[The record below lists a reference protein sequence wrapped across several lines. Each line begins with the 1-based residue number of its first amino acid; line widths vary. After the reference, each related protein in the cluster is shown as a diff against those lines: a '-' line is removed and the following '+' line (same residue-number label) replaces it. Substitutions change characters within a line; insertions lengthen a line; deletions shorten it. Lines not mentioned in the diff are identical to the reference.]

1 MLWAF
6 TAKIDQSVS
15 VSGRL
20 EPSGSVREVDSPS
33 GGVIAEVFVKEG
45 ALVQAGQPLFTVE
58 GKGLASRR
66 QSLIDAQRLLELQ
79 ASSLKAVLVSDGD
92 PTRFAPEPPLP
103 NVDDPQVLAQL
114 GTARQQSQQ
123 LRAQLVQISAQ
134 LVSRR
139 KTLALQELIARDLKP
154 LYESGAMARHQ
165 YLSQLNQVQET
176 RSQVASLDVERT
188 RVIGQAASR
197 LNQVDRQLL
206 TLNAELVGIVEN
218 IDYRTVKAPIDGH
231 VFSSEV
237 SPYSV
242 INANQVVLKLVPENH
257 LEAKVSINNSDIGF
271 VKIGMP
277 VAVSVNSFP
286 AGEFGYI
293 DGTLS
298 SIGLDVLKPDQENPA
313 YRFPAQISLKQQSV
327 LSGDNE
333 LNLQSGMSI
342 SANIKLRSRPV
353 ISILSDLFVK
363 QLDGLLSVG
372 ASFSSAA
379 SFGGAGLSP
388 FDALEVLEPSGK
400 AAWVTSCNREYF
412 EGVLKLHRSM
422 RQVKTEFPLVCFCT
436 DSTTAG

>member
-1 MLWAF
+1 MPELPDQKQLPAKLKFWEGSSVHVNQGRHWSSAIIWLSTSLFGATLLWAF
-6 TAKIDQSVS
+6 TAKIDQSVA

-33 GGVIAEVFVKEG
+33 GGVIGEVFVKEG

-66 QSLIDAQRLLELQ
+66 QSLIDAQRLLKLQ
-79 ASSLKAVLVSDGD
+79 ASSLKSVLVSEGD
-92 PTRFAPEPPLP
+92 PSRFAPEPSLP
-103 NVDDPQVLAQL
+103 NVDDPQIRAQL

-123 LRAQLVQISAQ
+123 LRAQFVQISAQ

-154 LYESGAMARHQ
+154 LYESGAMARNQ

-176 RSQVASLDVERT
+176 RSQVASLDEERS
-188 RVIGQAASR
+188 RVIGQAAAQ
-197 LNQVDRQLL
+197 LNQVDRQLIN
-206 TLNAELVGIVEN
+206 LNAELVGVGESIN
-218 IDYRTVKAPIDGH
+218 YRTVKAPIDGR
-231 VFSSEV
+231 VFNSEV

-242 INANQVVLKLVPENH
+242 INANQVVLKLVPENL
-257 LEAKVSINNSDIGF
+257 LEAKVSISNSDIGF
-271 VKIGMP
+271 VSIGMP

-313 YRFPAQISLKQQSV
+313 YRFPAQISLKQQTV

-333 LNLQSGMSI
+333 LNLQSGMSVTA
-342 SANIKLRSRPV
+342 SIKLRSRPV

-363 QLDGLLSVG
+363 QLDGLKR
-372 ASFSSAA
+372 F
-379 SFGGAGLSP
+379 
-388 FDALEVLEPSGK
+388 
-400 AAWVTSCNREYF
+400 R
-412 EGVLKLHRSM
+412 
-422 RQVKTEFPLVCFCT
+422 
-436 DSTTAG
+436 